1 MRVLAFDFDGVLCD
15 SSREVFVVAVDA
27 FAAHAPGSN
36 LLLPLRAL
44 RGRALAGD
52 GGFRG
57 DPLYRRFADL
67 LPLGNRAEDFGV
79 ALTALDRG
87 IPVSDQAQYDAVHE
101 SLDAAWR
108 DAFHR
113 RFYEARDALR
123 AADPEAWLGLH
134 LPYPG
139 LAETLRRHRGRT
151 RLAVATAKDRRS
163 VVLLLDA
170 LGLGAVFEPE
180 LILDKETGADK
191 TRHLEALA
199 ERTGIGFD
207 RTTFVDDKV
216 NHLRKAA
223 ALGARPVLAG
233 WGFNTP
239 REHRLA
245 RSLGYEIASLADA
258 EQIFFKGETA

>member
-1 MRVLAFDFDGVLCD
+1 MHVLALDFDGVLCD

-36 LLLPLRAL
+36 LLRPLRTL
-44 RGRALAGD
+44 RDRALAGEE
-52 GGFRG
+52 GFRG

-79 ALTALDRG
+79 ALWALERRM
-87 IPVSDQAQYDAVHE
+87 PVTGQEQYDAVYG
-101 SLDAAWR
+101 SLDASWR

-139 LAETLRRHRGRT
+139 LAETLRRQRGRT
-151 RLAVATAKDRRS
+151 RLAVATAKDGRS
-163 VVLLLDA
+163 VRLLLET
-170 LGLGAVFEPE
+170 LGLDGVFEPE
-180 LILDKETGADK
+180 LVLDKETGADK
-191 TRHLEALA
+191 TRHLQVLA
-199 ERTGIGFD
+199 ERTAVHF
-207 RTTFVDDKV
+207 TAMTFVDDKV
-216 NHLRKAA
+216 NHLQKTA
-223 ALGARPVLAG
+223 ALGVRPVLAG

-245 RSLGYEIASLADA
+245 ESLGYEIASLADA
-258 EQIFFKGETA
+258 EHILFKGETA

>member
-1 MRVLAFDFDGVLCD
+1 MHVLALDFDGVLCD

-27 FAAHAPGSN
+27 FAAHVPGSS
-36 LLLPLRAL
+36 LLPPLQVLRN
-44 RGRALAGD
+44 RALAGD
-52 GGFRG
+52 EGFRG

-79 ALTALDRG
+79 ALTALEQDLSIG
-87 IPVSDQAQYDAVHE
+87 EQSEYDALHE
-101 SLDAAWR
+101 GLGAQWR
-108 DAFHR
+108 DTFHR

-139 LAETLRRHRGRT
+139 LAEVLWRHRDQT
-151 RLAVATAKDRRS
+151 RLAVATAKDGRS
-163 VVLLLDA
+163 VRLLLET
-170 LGLGAVFEPE
+170 LGLDGVFEPE
-180 LILDKETGADK
+180 LVLDKETGADK
-191 TRHLEALA
+191 TLHLQVLA
-199 ERTGIGFD
+199 ERTAVHF
-207 RTTFVDDKV
+207 TAMTFVDDKV
-216 NHLRKAA
+216 NHLQKTAV
-223 ALGARPVLAG
+223 LGVRPVLAG

-258 EQIFFKGETA
+258 EHILFKGETA